1 LSNLVSLQD
10 QVAVMFSTGS
20 VTKATA
26 YFDALRDKLSPNFNS
41 NLVAPSMLTHA
52 DVLPSFGL
60 TSLTVQFSGRIKG
73 LKESE

>member
-1 LSNLVSLQD
+1 
-10 QVAVMFSTGS
+10 MFSTGS

-26 YFDALRDKLSPNFNS
+26 YFDALRHRLSPDFNS

-52 DVLPSFGL
+52 DVLPSFGFK
-60 TSLTVQFSGRIKG
+60 SLIVQFSGRIKG